1 MSNVIVGDNL
11 IAAITG
17 GAFLTVPLA
26 RTVTGTQKLQLSP
39 AVIMVAYVIERLA
52 KMTDPSDRDDWPL
65 YATRLPDG
73 RNVKTNCGAIFDSSG
88 VQDQRSMTGEWPEHP
103 GIQLR
108 IRAENNEIGYAKIEN
123 VASALDEVYN
133 GSITIGALEFEIQNV
148 SRTSPVVSLGIEPEK
163 RRVNFTVNFLL
174 TIRELTS

>member
-17 GAFLTVPLA
+17 GAFYLTPLA
-26 RTVTGTQKLQLSP
+26 RTVSGTQKLQISP
-39 AVIMVAYVIERLA
+39 ATIMTLYVIQVLG
-52 KMTDPSDRDDWPL
+52 KMTDPSDRVDWPL
-65 YATRLPDG
+65 YATHLPDNK
-73 RNVKTNCGAIFDSSG
+73 NVKTNCGAIFDTPG
-88 VQDQRSMTGEWPEHP
+88 TQERRSMTGEWPEHP

-108 IRAENNEIGYAKIEN
+108 IRAENSETGYAKIED
-123 VASALDEVYN
+123 VASALDEIFN
-133 GSITIGALEFEIQNV
+133 GTITIGALEFEIQNV
-148 SRTSPVVSLGIEPEK
+148 SRSSVIVSLGVESEK